1 MSNLNIS
8 PPMADVIPH
17 QHKIHND
24 IRVDNYYWLNQR
36 ENPKVLD
43 YLIRENDY
51 YKKMTVH
58 TNGLKKELYDEM
70 RSRIK
75 EDDSSVPYFYNGY
88 WYITRYEEGKDYPI
102 YLRKKDVLSNDDKI
116 LFDCNEMAKGEDY
129 FNLVGISVSPDNNKV
144 SFGVD
149 TVSRH
154 QYTIKVKDL
163 RSGDL
168 LDTEIKNT
176 TGGSIWASDNL
187 TLFYNKKD
195 EKTLRSKAVY
205 KHKINL
211 SDQPDEL
218 IYEEVDETYSVSV
231 NTSKS
236 RKYIF
241 ISCRSSTT
249 SEHRFIEASQPKSDF
264 KVIQPRTPDLEYDVE
279 HFGDYF
285 YIHTNYNNAKNFQ
298 IMRTS
303 IEQTTSDYWQS
314 FLPNRDD
321 VLLENFELFD
331 QYLVV
336 NERENGLSRLRIM
349 GWDKKKDYYLPIDEE
364 NYALY
369 ISYNPEFKS
378 SKLRYVFNSLTT
390 PTSVIEFD
398 MSNQQKKVL
407 KTQEVLGG
415 DFDPSNYTSK
425 RLWADSRDGTKIPIS
440 IVYRNDTKLSEN
452 TPILQYAYGSYG
464 HIIDPFFS
472 STRLSLLNRGFAFAI
487 AHIRGGEY
495 MGRYWYDEGKLL
507 KKMNTFFDFIDC
519 SKFLIQQKYT
529 SPDHLYANG
538 GSAGGLLMGVV
549 INLAPKLY
557 NGVIADVPFVDVV
570 TTMLDDNI
578 PLTTS
583 EYEEWGNPNDKVY
596 YDYMMSY
603 SPYDQVKTQGYP
615 NLLVTSGLHDSQV
628 QFFEPTKWVAKLRVK
643 KTDQNLLFLDTNMKA
658 GHSGS
663 SGRFASLKEL
673 AKKYAFIIDLEVK

>member
-1 MSNLNIS
+1 
-8 PPMADVIPH
+8 MADVIPH

-88 WYITRYEEGKDYPI
+88 WYITRYEVGKDYPI

-211 SDQPDEL
+211 SDKPDEL
-218 IYEEVDETYSVSV
+218 IYEEDDETYSVSV

>member
-643 KTDQNLLFLDTNMKA
+643 KTDQNLIFLDTNMKA

>member
-43 YLIRENDY
+43 YLVRENDY

-321 VLLENFELFD
+321 VLLEDFELFD

-407 KTQEVLGG
+407 KTQEVSGG

>member
-1 MSNLNIS
+1 
-8 PPMADVIPH
+8 MADVIPH

-464 HIIDPFFS
+464 HIIDPFF
-472 STRLSLLNRGFAFAI
+472 
-487 AHIRGGEY
+487 
-495 MGRYWYDEGKLL
+495 
-507 KKMNTFFDFIDC
+507 
-519 SKFLIQQKYT
+519 
-529 SPDHLYANG
+529 
-538 GSAGGLLMGVV
+538 
-549 INLAPKLY
+549 
-557 NGVIADVPFVDVV
+557 
-570 TTMLDDNI
+570 
-578 PLTTS
+578 
-583 EYEEWGNPNDKVY
+583 
-596 YDYMMSY
+596 
-603 SPYDQVKTQGYP
+603 
-615 NLLVTSGLHDSQV
+615 
-628 QFFEPTKWVAKLRVK
+628 
-643 KTDQNLLFLDTNMKA
+643 
-658 GHSGS
+658 
-663 SGRFASLKEL
+663 
-673 AKKYAFIIDLEVK
+673 